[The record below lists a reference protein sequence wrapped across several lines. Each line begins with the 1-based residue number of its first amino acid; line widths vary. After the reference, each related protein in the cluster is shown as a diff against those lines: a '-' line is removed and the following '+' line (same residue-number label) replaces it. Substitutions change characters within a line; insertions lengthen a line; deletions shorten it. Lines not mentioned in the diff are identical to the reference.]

1 MSCNKYL
8 EAIIKDIKGELD
20 QPFVDHLHEHLNE
33 CQSCMEDYK
42 QFVWLQKG
50 MKLIE
55 NEPDFNHISS
65 RLLYEYV
72 TSKNTLSGET
82 VQFIEQ
88 HIKVCDNCRNDLVT
102 IKELISSDLLPTEK
116 ERKKIFSARLLFKR
130 PAFVYIFAVILTFI
144 AAYFIHLQLLPNALT
159 GIHFIDENSLDKSKF
174 SIKELHPMKIS
185 RGSIKGTFEPPI
197 IKTNNT
203 RNIVLKLNIS
213 TISERSNYSIKIIKE
228 DGTLIW
234 NEQISKK
241 LLSSNNLLLT
251 FGEYKLVT
259 GLYYIEIIEHH
270 KDGYDS
276 LFLKSAFR
284 LVNKK

>member
-1 MSCNKYL
+1 
-8 EAIIKDIKGELD
+8 
-20 QPFVDHLHEHLNE
+20 
-33 CQSCMEDYK
+33 
-42 QFVWLQKG
+42 
-50 MKLIE
+50 
-55 NEPDFNHISS
+55 
-65 RLLYEYV
+65 
-72 TSKNTLSGET
+72 
-82 VQFIEQ
+82 
-88 HIKVCDNCRNDLVT
+88 
-102 IKELISSDLLPTEK
+102 
-116 ERKKIFSARLLFKR
+116 
-130 PAFVYIFAVILTFI
+130 
-144 AAYFIHLQLLPNALT
+144 
-159 GIHFIDENSLDKSKF
+159 
-174 SIKELHPMKIS
+174 MKIS
-185 RGSIKGTFEPPI
+185 RGSIKGMFEPTI
-197 IKTNNT
+197 IKIKNT

-213 TISERSNYSIKIIKE
+213 TISERSNYSIKIIKK